1 MRVCLFGGIIV
12 CYTALF
18 GAFGVICAEESIFKT
33 VISTAFRWAMPCT
46 KSELRFRQYNP
57 LLAITY
63 LLGAGVK
70 SIKDKAQHAYNKR
83 TERKE
88 LVSAIQYLSSDE
100 EERKQRD
107 KIMARRQKCAAVC
120 LISEL

>member
-1 MRVCLFGGIIV
+1 MRL
-12 CYTALF
+12 YD
-18 GAFGVICAEESIFKT
+18 
-33 VISTAFRWAMPCT
+33 
-46 KSELRFRQYNP
+46 NP

-120 LISEL
+120 LISELAVILLVIVLPASYPLVIFGICVIVIATCYGLWYSLFGKYW